1 MTETGGK
8 FGRNVIAVGVL
19 AAMLCAG
26 GAFAVLH
33 RHPHTGENAR
43 PAVTRPSLTTT
54 RPATTR
60 AIVKHKKK
68 HK

>member
-1 MTETGGK
+1 MSDMGGK
-8 FGRNVIAVGVL
+8 FGRNVIAIGVL

-33 RHPHTGENAR
+33 HHPRTSDNAR
-43 PAVTRPSLTTT
+43 SAVTRPSLTT

-60 AIVKHKKK
+60 AVVKHKKK